1 MLKTCLTIASFIAAL
16 GIAAAAAAQAL
27 PTAVAKGNLQAGVG
41 WSYFEPDYGE
51 KAIQGV
57 TAYTDFDFRPHLGVE
72 AEFHYVS
79 LITPT
84 DLGENSFLIGPRFV
98 LPRNH
103 FNLYVKVVAGIGDIN
118 IQEVED
124 NPQGGAGK
132 YFAYGIGG
140 GIDYKVTQHI
150 VARADYEY
158 QHWSYL
164 NGLTPTGAT
173 VGVAYRFR

>member
-1 MLKTCLTIASFIAAL
+1 MMNNWIKFAFFSAAFCVPALSF
-16 GIAAAAAAQAL
+16 GQAM
-27 PTAVAKGNLQAGVG
+27 PTAVSKGMLQVGGG
-41 WSYFEPDYGE
+41 WSYVEPDYGQ

-57 TAYTDFDFRPHLGVE
+57 TGFGDFDFRPHLGVE

-84 DLGENSFLIGPRFV
+84 DLGEISALIGPRFV

-103 FNLYVKVVAGIGDIN
+103 YDLYAKVVAGIGDID
-118 IQEVED
+118 IQEIQD

-132 YFAYGIGG
+132 YLAYGVGA
-140 GIDYKVTQHI
+140 GIDYKIGRHLI
-150 VARADYEY
+150 ARGDFEY

-164 NGLTPTGAT
+164 TGLTPSAIT
-173 VGVAYRFR
+173 VGIAYRFR